1 MMKATSEFAARCELR
16 ASSQK
21 ISRSPKLVARSLT
34 QLLVLICLLLAIQSG
49 YAQLNDD
56 TTRVNRKRLNTLMI
70 GGGAAYGITLV
81 GLNELW
87 YKGNGREAFHF
98 FNDNAEWKQVD
109 KIGHFY
115 SSFYLTYAT
124 ARALRWA
131 NVPPRKAD
139 IAAAITG
146 FMLLVPVE
154 VFDGFSPAYGAS
166 VGDLIADAAGPALYL
181 GQTLAWNEIRI
192 IPKFSFHRT
201 SYAPLRPNV
210 LGSDLTSEILKDY
223 NGQTHWLSVDMDK
236 FMPFPKWLNIAVGYG
251 ADGMVS
257 ARDNQNREA
266 GYNPIRQY
274 YFALD
279 FDLTAIRTRSKAVK
293 TLIFLANMI
302 RLPAPAIEFS
312 PNGTRFYSFYF

>member
-1 MMKATSEFAARCELR
+1 MMMRAYSLKAAACL
-16 ASSQK
+16 A
-21 ISRSPKLVARSLT
+21 
-34 QLLVLICLLLAIQSG
+34 LLLLSVTVVP
-49 YAQLNDD
+49 AQESDS
-56 TTRVNRKRLNTLMI
+56 VPVHRKRLNTLLI
-70 GGGAAYGITLV
+70 GGGATYGITLV

-131 NVPPRKAD
+131 HVPARKAD
-139 IAAAITG
+139 LAAALTG

-154 VFDGFSPAYGAS
+154 IFDGFSPAYGAS
-166 VGDLIADAAGPALYL
+166 VGDLVADAAGPALYM
-181 GQTLAWNEIRI
+181 GQMLAWNEVRI
-192 IPKFSFHRT
+192 VPKFSFHRT
-201 SYAPLRPNV
+201 HYAPLRPNV
-210 LGSDLTSEILKDY
+210 LGSDLTGEILKDY
-223 NGQTHWLSVDMDK
+223 NGQTHWLSIDMDK
-236 FMPFPKWLNIAVGYG
+236 FMPFPKWLNLAVGYG

-257 ARDNQNREA
+257 ARDDQNREA
-266 GYNPIRQY
+266 GYNPVRQY

-293 TLIFLANMI
+293 TLIFIANMI

-312 PNGTRFYSFYF
+312 RNGTRAYAFYF